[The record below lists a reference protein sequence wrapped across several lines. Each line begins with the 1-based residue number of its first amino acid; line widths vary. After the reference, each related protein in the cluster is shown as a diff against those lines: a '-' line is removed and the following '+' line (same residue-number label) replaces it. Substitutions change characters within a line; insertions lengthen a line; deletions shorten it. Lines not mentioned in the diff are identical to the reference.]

1 MEIYIIMSVIL
12 LFLAAKKQPVFGQ
25 LTLTGELALDWVKMG
40 EENVITARKIEFASA
55 RVFADDYNIQ
65 DYHIEKGLVALIYPL
80 SEWGNPMLITQ
91 KSILK
96 PLEAA
101 CADWEEKGA
110 NVSVVKI
117 GKAQICRIEFDEKE
131 PKITMFKDK
140 KSKQFAPYEVKI
152 E

>member
-40 EENVITARKIEFASA
+40 EENIITARKIEFASA

-96 PLEAA
+96 PL
-101 CADWEEKGA
+101 
-110 NVSVVKI
+110 
-117 GKAQICRIEFDEKE
+117 
-131 PKITMFKDK
+131 
-140 KSKQFAPYEVKI
+140 
-152 E
+152 